1 MDCLLKTNQRI
12 AILKAKPPQKLIHLV
27 YVADCSGFNANRLI
41 AANGLGCIY

>member
-27 YVADCSGFNANRLI
+27 YVADCSGFNLYRLI
-41 AANGLGCIY
+41 VVYCLNYIY